1 MTALRLSVSPM
12 TQERARNAANML
24 ASVASTLQGFTTA
37 DGVVSAEIKLK
48 RVQPE
53 ITALLAAIR
62 TIKRDAAQA
71 ERDRAKDREIV
82 ERSRVMMEVSV

>member
-1 MTALRLSVSPM
+1 MTALRVPVPSQ

-48 RVQPE
+48 RARNE
-53 ITALLAAIR
+53 ITMLLGDAAR
-62 TIKRDAAQA
+62 IKKIAAQA

-82 ERSRVMMEVSV
+82 ERSRVMMEVVG